1 MMISVLGVIVSML
14 LVVKFERL
22 GATPGL
28 ALAIPDFDLNRKS
41 HLFAGAAN
49 VFSFWQVCVLA
60 IALSKLAGVRFT
72 KAALV
77 IFVYW
82 ILQESV
88 LIECGWG
95 QMAQ

>member
-1 MMISVLGVIVSML
+1 ML
-14 LVVKFERL
+14 LIVKFERL

-28 ALAIPDFDLNRKS
+28 GMVVSDFDATRKS

-49 VFSFWQVCVLA
+49 VFSIWQVCVLA
-60 IALSKLAGVRFT
+60 IGLSRLAGVRFT
-72 KAALV
+72 NAALV

-88 LIECGWG
+88 LIECGMG
-95 QMAQ
+95 QLAQ